1 MLGAARQR
9 YTTLWSKSVVS
20 KAGEH
25 FCLGPEEDRVL
36 DPVVRSPVYEL
47 LRHLDYK
54 HYPIASC
61 NEN

>member
-20 KAGEH
+20 KVGEH
-25 FCLGPEEDRVL
+25 FSLGPEEDRVL
-36 DPVVRSPVYEL
+36 DLVVRSPVYEL
-47 LRHLDYK
+47 LWYLDHK

-61 NEN
+61 KEH